1 MNQIQKIQHKL
12 KLMRST
18 CKIKLNMTNVRENKR
33 FDLYIKRSFIAG
45 IREQAARFRATD
57 I

>member
-1 MNQIQKIQHKL
+1 
-12 KLMRST
+12 
-18 CKIKLNMTNVRENKR
+18 LN
-33 FDLYIKRSFIAG
+33 LYIEICLILINILG